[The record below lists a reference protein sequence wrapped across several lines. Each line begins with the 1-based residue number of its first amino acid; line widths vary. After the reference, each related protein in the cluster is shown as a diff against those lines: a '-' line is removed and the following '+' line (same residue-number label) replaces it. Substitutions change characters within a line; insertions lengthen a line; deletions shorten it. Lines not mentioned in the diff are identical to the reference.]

1 MKQSL
6 VRKIAMLMCA
16 VMLFCA
22 VPCTAYAA
30 EKGKSGITATEFEK
44 LDKEETAENT
54 ESTEQKK
61 SITDVL
67 KEIIESVK
75 KVVVAIGA
83 YLEEQERLEQ
93 EQSQPRPEAKP
104 EEDEKQDGD
113 KDISESGIAG
123 YLYDSKEKCFY
134 TASDPWQRVVG
145 YNELFDIFSEVAWI
159 DFDTVRFKFDY
170 KDKNWC
176 VQIWKGQYGLLF
188 YGAEIGVYNKPT
200 DRKIAHYDSV
210 SDADR
215 LQMSMDFYEYEKSL
229 FTKGEWTK
237 KFSRP
242 YDYYWWCTGFI
253 PGNRNNE
260 FDKLRVDA
268 RITAKDYDMLS
279 ALTNAIKKEGIE
291 YKIKGLDVILTY
303 Q

>member
-1 MKQSL
+1 MKQSF
-6 VRKIAMLMCA
+6 VRKIAAFMCA

-22 VPCTAYAA
+22 LPLNASVYATDDVKTAV
-30 EKGKSGITATEFEK
+30 
-44 LDKEETAENT
+44 TAENNEGTVNGYSQQDIT
-54 ESTEQKK
+54 EFLKK
-61 SITDVL
+61 
-67 KEIIESVK
+67 IIESVK
-75 KVVVAIGA
+75 KIVVAISD

-93 EQSQPRPEAKP
+93 EQEQAKP
-104 EEDEKQDGD
+104 ENKPAIDNSGDDERDL
-113 KDISESGIAG
+113 SETGVAG
-123 YLYDSKEKCFY
+123 YLYDPNEKCFY
-134 TASDPWQRVVG
+134 TASDPWQRIVG

-200 DRKIAHYDSV
+200 DRKIAHYDAV
-210 SDADR
+210 GDDER
-215 LQMSMDFYEYEKSL
+215 LRMTMDFYEYEEHL
-229 FTKGEWTK
+229 FLKDEWVK

-253 PGNRNNE
+253 PGNRNDE

-279 ALTNAIKKEGIE
+279 ALTKAIEREGIT
-291 YKIKGLDVILTY
+291 YKVKGLDIILTY
-303 Q
+303 H

>member
-22 VPCTAYAA
+22 VPFSTYAA
-30 EKGKSGITATEFEK
+30 DNGKNGITATEIER
-44 LDKEETAENT
+44 LDKDEATENT
-54 ESTEQKK
+54 EGTEQKK
-61 SITDVL
+61 SLTETL
-67 KEIIESVK
+67 KDIIESVK
-75 KVVVAIGA
+75 KFVVAIAA
-83 YLEEQERLEQ
+83 YLEEQEKTEQ
-93 EQSQPRPEAKP
+93 EQTEPVTKP
-104 EEDEKQDGD
+104 AEDEKKDDD

-123 YLYDSKEKCFY
+123 YLYDAKEKCFY

-188 YGAEIGVYNKPT
+188 YGAEIGVYNKPA
-200 DRKIAHYDSV
+200 DRKIAHYDAV
-210 SDADR
+210 KDDER

-229 FTKGEWTK
+229 FNKGEWNK

-253 PGNRNNE
+253 PGNRDNE

-279 ALTNAIKKEGIE
+279 SLTKAIKKEGIE
-291 YKIKGLDVILTY
+291 YKVKGLDVILTY